1 MTSGLAALAR
11 LKRDGWAGVVLALLL
26 GIGFW
31 GAGCV
36 SKSKAEAQARAAF
49 LAGQQQ
55 GAQQMQFRGPSVT
68 VVGEVKNKIL
78 PWTIDL
84 TLARAV
90 VAAEY
95 YGAKDPNQITII
107 RDGHLLPV
115 DPRQLLQGEDIP
127 LQPRD
132 IIELNSSP

>member
-1 MTSGLAALAR
+1 
-11 LKRDGWAGVVLALLL
+11 
-26 GIGFW
+26 
-31 GAGCV
+31 
-36 SKSKAEAQARAAF
+36 
-49 LAGQQQ
+49 
-55 GAQQMQFRGPSVT
+55 MQFRGPSVT